1 MNSNYHEP
9 QRTRILKTKHSS
21 EQRSRDKQFVHY
33 LTLSLLT
40 CRTGKPKASAKRNSR
55 TSGVAPPLARESRI
69 PHPYP
74 CLRSKFKTI
83 TPVLQVSLFCLRNG
97 AVTLKPCLLSSPSLL
112 IYFFAENHCKAIK
125 IEFDFIKI
133 QIFFLIA
140 SFCGPPP
147 LPSNAAIRSESTKPT
162 SSGYSKGTVILYTCK
177 PGYQRLS
184 GLVLV
189 KCLGT
194 TWTKLTFTCVGKY
207 N

>member
-1 MNSNYHEP
+1 M
-9 QRTRILKTKHSS
+9 
-21 EQRSRDKQFVHY
+21 SRVC
-33 LTLSLLT
+33 LTLTSVCVKNSKQLLPF
-40 CRTGKPKASAKRNSR
+40 CR
-55 TSGVAPPLARESRI
+55 L
-69 PHPYP
+69 
-74 CLRSKFKTI
+74 
-83 TPVLQVSLFCLRNG
+83 VSCLRNG
-97 AVTLKPCLLSSPSLL
+97 AVTLKPCLLSPPTLL

-125 IEFDFIKI
+125 IEFE
-133 QIFFLIA
+133 IFFLIA
-140 SFCGPPP
+140 SSCGPPP